1 MIQWTGRCCNRVTGP
16 TSILEQISKTS
27 LLVLQS
33 GRASGDELDEA

>member
-1 MIQWTGRCCNRVTGP
+1 MDGRCCNRVTGP
-16 TSILEQISKTS
+16 ILEQISKTS